1 MLKWT
6 NGKTMKKKYI
16 APKIEIIKLED
27 SCHLLV
33 ASGGNTRYDIGDPSS
48 PTTPTNPSGD
58 GTSGGIGSGGDESE
72 WEGQGA
78 KKNYG
83 WGIWGD

>member
-6 NGKTMKKKYI
+6 NSKTMKKKYI
-16 APKIEIIKLED
+16 APKIEIIKVEND
-27 SCHLLV
+27 CHLLV
-33 ASGGNTRYDIGDPSS
+33 ASSGNTKYDIGDPSS
-48 PTTPTNPSGD
+48 PSGD
-58 GTSGGIGSGGDESE
+58 GTSGGIASGGDESE